1 MEAFLWNNNFDTGI
15 SEVDRQ
21 HRVLVDLINR
31 LNDSLTHED
40 AASTQ
45 EMESV
50 FKELVDYTIYHFR
63 DEEEMMQRVGIDARF
78 VDRHVKLHA
87 DFLQGVTRMHDVI
100 LRGDHGA
107 ARAMLDFLVHWLAY
121 HILGEDHSMSRQV
134 AAIQAGKQPDATFTD
149 EQHITGEVTG
159 PLLSALDSLFHQV
172 SEQNRELIDLNQT
185 LENKVSE
192 RTRELDVANRR
203 LEAMAMTDALTGL
216 PNRRHAMSIL
226 EKEWEVSIRDGT
238 PLSCMMID
246 ADGFKGINDTY
257 GHDAGDVVLRELAK
271 QLKFSMR
278 SDDSVCRLGGDEFF
292 IVCPNTPLD
301 GALHI
306 AEIMRTAVAAMRV
319 PAGEGVWIGSVSV
332 GVATRASGME
342 AIEDLMKMAD
352 EGLYKA
358 KREGR
363 NRVAS
368 CM

>member
-1 MEAFLWNNNFDTGI
+1 MDAFSWNTNFDTGL
-15 SEVDRQ
+15 SEVDAQ

-31 LNDSLTHED
+31 LNESLTHED
-40 AASTQ
+40 TVSTQ

-50 FKELVDYTIYHFR
+50 FKELVDYTRYHFH
-63 DEEEMMQRVGIDARF
+63 DEEEMMKRIGIDARF
-78 VDRHVKLHA
+78 VDRHIQLHV
-87 DFLQGVTRMHDVI
+87 DFLQGATRLHDVI
-100 LRGDHGA
+100 LHGDHGA
-107 ARAMLDFLVHWLAY
+107 ARSMLDFLVHWLAY
-121 HILGEDHSMSRQV
+121 HILGEDHSMARQV
-134 AAIQAGKQPDATFTD
+134 AAIQAGKKPDATFSD

-159 PLLSALDSLFHQV
+159 PLLSALDSLFQQV

-216 PNRRHAMSIL
+216 PNRRQAMALL
-226 EKEWEVSIRDGT
+226 EKEWEASIRDNT

-246 ADGFKGINDTY
+246 ADGFKGINDTH
-257 GHDAGDVVLRELAK
+257 GHDAGDVVLRKLAG
-271 QLKFSMR
+271 QLRFSMR
-278 SDDSVCRLGGDEFF
+278 SDDYVCRLGGDEFF
-292 IVCPNTPLD
+292 IICPNTPLD

-306 AEIMRTAVAAMRV
+306 AEIMRTDVAAMRV
-319 PAGEGVWIGSVSV
+319 SAGSGTWIGSVSV
-332 GVATRASGME
+332 GVATRTPDMPAL
-342 AIEDLMKMAD
+342 EDLMKMAD
-352 EGLYKA
+352 EGVYKA